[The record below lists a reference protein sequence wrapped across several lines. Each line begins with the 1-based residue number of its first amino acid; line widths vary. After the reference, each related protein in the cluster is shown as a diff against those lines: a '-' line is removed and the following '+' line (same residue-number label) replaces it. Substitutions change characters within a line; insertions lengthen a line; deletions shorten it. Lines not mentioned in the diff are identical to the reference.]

1 MSSAPVEHLRI
12 VEAMLFAASEPLD
25 EDTLSRRLPDGIDIS
40 ALMRKLQE
48 QYSGRGVELTRVND
62 KWFLRTARDL
72 AHLMEDIQVT
82 PRKLSRAATET
93 LAIVAYHQPVTR
105 AEIED
110 IRGVSVS
117 KGTIDVLMK
126 ADWVKI
132 RGRRQTPGRPV
143 TYGTTD
149 AFLVHFDLETI
160 KDLPGLAEL
169 RATGLLAEQPEPLD
183 LFSQDE
189 DGDLPEDGLDQADR
203 ERSDDND
210 AVF

>member
-1 MSSAPVEHLRI
+1 MSDAAKEHLR
-12 VEAMLFAASEPLD
+12 VLEAMLFAAAEPLD
-25 EDTLSRRLPDGIDIS
+25 VDTLARRLPTGADIP
-40 ALMRKLQE
+40 ALLKKLQKHY
-48 QYSGRGVELTRVND
+48 QGRGIELARVND

-93 LAIVAYHQPVTR
+93 LAIIAYHQPVTR
-105 AEIED
+105 AEIEE

-117 KGTIDVLMK
+117 KGTVDVLMK
-126 ADWVKI
+126 ADWVRI

-149 AFLVHFDLETI
+149 AFLVHFDLESI

-189 DGDLPEDGLDQADR
+189 EGDLPEDGIDQAEKNR
-203 ERSDDND
+203 ADDND